1 MIIYTKGGAIKA
13 NDEAEGWVPM
23 EGDSL
28 SLEELMSN
36 TTNVQVAKGMPAQ
49 SSTI

>member
-1 MIIYTKGGAIKA
+1 MIIYTKGGTNKA
-13 NDEAEGWVPM
+13 NDETEGGVPTK
-23 EGDSL
+23 GDSL

-36 TTNVQVAKGMPAQ
+36 TTNVQVAKSMPTQ